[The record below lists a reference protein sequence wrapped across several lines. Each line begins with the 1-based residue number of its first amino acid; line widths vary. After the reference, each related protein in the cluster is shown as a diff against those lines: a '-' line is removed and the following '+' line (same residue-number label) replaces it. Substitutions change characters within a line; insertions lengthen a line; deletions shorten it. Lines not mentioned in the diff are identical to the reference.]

1 MNWLVQTTDGN
12 KETTQWMFAVY
23 YCCSNKMGYIC
34 FTESKIKMKGF
45 YFAAAN
51 HKYLS
56 FLKKRKLQV
65 YIKYSVFQV
74 RLWLCTVPTAPSEG
88 NKSPYQRK
96 STMEKP
102 KRKLKESTVTTKS
115 TFLDGH
121 NLPTASV
128 FYLNST
134 NETSQ
139 QCHWAIQCVDILST
153 AACMVLFQDNLGETN
168 CTFVLVNQEQISLQE
183 SEIFLQSA
191 LHKA

>member
-23 YCCSNKMGYIC
+23 YCCSNKIGYIC
-34 FTESKIKMKGF
+34 FTESKSKMKGF

-65 YIKYSVFQV
+65 YMTDIHILQILALCIKYSVFQV
-74 RLWLCTVPTAPSEG
+74 RLWLCTVPTAPFEG

-96 STMEKP
+96 SIMEKP
-102 KRKLKESTVTTKS
+102 QRKLKESTVTTKS

-139 QCHWAIQCVDILST
+139 QCH
-153 AACMVLFQDNLGETN
+153 
-168 CTFVLVNQEQISLQE
+168 
-183 SEIFLQSA
+183 
-191 LHKA
+191 

>member
-65 YIKYSVFQV
+65 YM
-74 RLWLCTVPTAPSEG
+74 T
-88 NKSPYQRK
+88 
-96 STMEKP
+96 
-102 KRKLKESTVTTKS
+102 
-115 TFLDGH
+115 
-121 NLPTASV
+121 
-128 FYLNST
+128 
-134 NETSQ
+134 
-139 QCHWAIQCVDILST
+139 DIHIL
-153 AACMVLFQDNLGETN
+153 
-168 CTFVLVNQEQISLQE
+168 
-183 SEIFLQSA
+183 
-191 LHKA
+191 